1 MKTLVLALAASFA
14 LTTAAAAQH
23 AGHGDHSA
31 HAAAPAAG
39 TVEGVGV
46 VKKIDAKA
54 GTVTLA
60 HDPIKALNWPA
71 MVMPFKVADKA
82 LLAKMKPGA
91 KVRFQLEG
99 QTITDVRPF

>member
-1 MKTLVLALAASFA
+1 M
-14 LTTAAAAQH
+14 
-23 AGHGDHSA
+23 
-31 HAAAPAAG
+31 
-39 TVEGVGV
+39 
-46 VKKIDAKA
+46 VKKVDAKV
-54 GTVTLA
+54 GTVTID

-71 MVMPFKVADKA
+71 MTMPFKVADKA